1 MAPSI
6 PPGFPTEV
14 ISGDMAWVGAELET
28 SPALFDDY
36 LSSDDITEIEAA
48 VKHFKGLELAR
59 GFANPQTFPLSEELA
74 SRLRAVTNH
83 VYNGR
88 GFHRIRGLDTSRY
101 TEEERVIAYAGI
113 TSYVVDE
120 RARNIGHE
128 DHIRDRSFANPM
140 GDKLK
145 PLELAVSMSFHTD
158 IDVGDMLSLFVQST
172 SLSGGEQYIASISS
186 MYNYIVKREPEVL
199 KTLTD
204 DWYWERSFRPEVNK
218 EITRAFDRPLLAF
231 EDGHLQINF
240 AATFV
245 GGNPAYNLS
254 GDAPPLT
261 PEQRRALAVIQEG
274 AKATCLR
281 LTPEPGDMIFINNYA
296 MLHARATWTDS
307 MGDVWKQRYVMRL
320 WLHDSKKGWKSA
332 VGLKRKL
339 DENFDLGPEAQGLL
353 TGTEWNALPRAMR
366 VKEMG
371 VSANDC
377 HD

>member
-1 MAPSI
+1 
-6 PPGFPTEV
+6 
-14 ISGDMAWVGAELET
+14 MAWVGAELET
-28 SPALFDDY
+28 NPALFDEH
-36 LSSDDITEIEAA
+36 LSSDDIADIEAA
-48 VKHFKGLELAR
+48 VKHFQGLGLAR
-59 GFANPQTFPLSEELA
+59 GFANPETFPLSEELA
-74 SRLRAVTNH
+74 SRLRAITSR
-83 VYNGR
+83 VYDGR

-113 TSYVVDE
+113 TSYVADE
-120 RARNIGHE
+120 RARNI

-145 PLELAVSMSFHTD
+145 PLELAVSMTFHTD
-158 IDVGDMLSLFVQST
+158 IDVGDILSMFIQST
-172 SLSGGEQYIASISS
+172 PLSGGEQYIASISS
-186 MYNYIVKREPEVL
+186 VYNYIAQREPEVL
-199 KTLTD
+199 KALAD

-218 EITRAFDRPLLAF
+218 EITRVFNRPLLAF
-231 EDGHLQINF
+231 EDDHLQINF

-245 GGNPAYNLS
+245 GGNPAYDLS
-254 GDAPPLT
+254 DDAPPLT
-261 PEQRRALAVIQEG
+261 PEKRRALVVIQEA

-307 MGDVWKQRYVMRL
+307 MDDVWKQRYVMRL
-320 WLHDSKKGWKSA
+320 WLRDSQKGWKSA

-339 DENFDLGPEAQGLL
+339 DENFDLGPDAQGLF
-353 TGTEWNALPRAMR
+353 TGNEWNALPRAMR

-371 VSANDC
+371 VTADDC